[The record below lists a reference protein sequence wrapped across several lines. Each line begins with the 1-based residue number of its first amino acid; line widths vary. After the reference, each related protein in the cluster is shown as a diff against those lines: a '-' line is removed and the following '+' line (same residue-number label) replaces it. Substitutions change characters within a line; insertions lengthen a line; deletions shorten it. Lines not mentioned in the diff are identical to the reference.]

1 MPLDPKAQSLIDMF
15 VESGLP
21 PLPESTIEEARERAE
36 TVPML
41 VGDGPEVGNV
51 EEVTIPSSAGG
62 IPARI
67 YTPKGE
73 VAGTVM
79 YIHGGGWVVGSL
91 KSFDPFCRFLT
102 DASGCVVV
110 SIDYRLAPENPFPA
124 GLDDCF
130 TALQWVAA
138 NRQQGALAIAGDS
151 SGGNLA
157 AVVARRARDAGGP
170 EIAFQFLGC
179 PVTDAD
185 LDNGSYVQHGGPE
198 PVLLLGRDDMVWF
211 WDLYVPN
218 EADRANPDVSPLQ
231 ADDLSGLPPAYVV
244 IAEYDPL
251 RDEGLAYAEKL
262 RADGVP
268 VTLRTYDDQPHDFQ
282 IMINFLE
289 RADECIRDAAKA
301 MREALAG
308 AAARV

>member
-21 PLPESTIEEARERAE
+21 PLPESTIEEARARAD

-41 VGDGPEVGNV
+41 VGEGPEVASV
-51 EEVTIPSSAGG
+51 EDVTIPSATGG

-67 YTPKGE
+67 YTPKGV

-91 KSFDPFCRFLT
+91 DSFDPFCRFLT
-102 DASGCVVV
+102 DASGCVIV
-110 SIDYRLAPENPFPA
+110 SVDYRLAPEHPFPA
-124 GLDDCF
+124 GVDDCF

-138 NRQQGALAIAGDS
+138 NLQQGALAIAGDS

-157 AVVARRARDAGGP
+157 AVTARRARDAGGP

-179 PVTDAD
+179 PVTNAD
-185 LDNGSYVQHGGPE
+185 LNSGSYVQHGGPE
-198 PVLLLGRDDMVWF
+198 PVLLLSRADMVWF

-244 IAEYDPL
+244 VAEYDPL

-262 RADGVP
+262 KADGVP

-289 RADECIRDAAKA
+289 RADECIRDASKA

-308 AAARV
+308 ATVA

>member
-1 MPLDPKAQSLIDMF
+1 
-15 VESGLP
+15 
-21 PLPESTIEEARERAE
+21 
-36 TVPML
+36 ML
-41 VGDGPEVGNV
+41 VGEGPEVAKRRGRHDS
-51 EEVTIPSSAGG
+51 PSAGG

-110 SIDYRLAPENPFPA
+110 SVDYRLAPEHPFPA
-124 GLDDCF
+124 GVDDCF

-151 SGGNLA
+151 SGGNIA
-157 AVVARRARDAGGP
+157 TVVARRARDAGGP

-185 LDNGSYVQHGGPE
+185 LNNGSYRQHGGPE
-198 PVLLLGRDDMVWF
+198 PVLLLSRADMVWF

-244 IAEYDPL
+244 VAEYDPL

-262 RADGVP
+262 KADGVP